1 MDISGRFF
9 EKKYK
14 VCENAPKEVE
24 WGKYYSEIMEEYKKL
39 LENYSDSE
47 KVFQEF
53 FEKNP
58 SFVPGALGMGGGLSG
73 HYPHMD
79 TLISQPEIGIAVK
92 RKPDFLWLAQDSVD
106 FTPVFIEIERPNK
119 SMFTK
124 EKIPNKDF
132 NQALN
137 QLDEWRGI
145 LNGGVNIQA
154 FYQNFSI
161 PLSMQQ
167 KNFKPKFVL
176 IYGRRNE
183 YENDEYLQKI
193 RSSKQREDVWI
204 MSFDRLL
211 AIFEYKQFTSCR
223 MSQGKYEILH
233 IPPTFRYRA
242 DRVSELVKYEGFEGA
257 IDHMEMTSAE
267 RKKFLHDRFPYWK
280 NRAEIICK
288 GMIVSQE
295 GE

>member
-1 MDISGRFF
+1 
-9 EKKYK
+9 
-14 VCENAPKEVE
+14 
-24 WGKYYSEIMEEYKKL
+24 
-39 LENYSDSE
+39 
-47 KVFQEF
+47 
-53 FEKNP
+53 
-58 SFVPGALGMGGGLSG
+58 
-73 HYPHMD
+73 
-79 TLISQPEIGIAVK
+79 
-92 RKPDFLWLAQDSVD
+92 
-106 FTPVFIEIERPNK
+106 
-119 SMFTK
+119 
-124 EKIPNKDF
+124 
-132 NQALN
+132 
-137 QLDEWRGI
+137 
-145 LNGGVNIQA
+145 
-154 FYQNFSI
+154 
-161 PLSMQQ
+161 MQQ

-211 AIFEYKQFTSCR
+211 AIFEYKQLTSCR

>member
-1 MDISGRFF
+1 
-9 EKKYK
+9 
-14 VCENAPKEVE
+14 
-24 WGKYYSEIMEEYKKL
+24 
-39 LENYSDSE
+39 
-47 KVFQEF
+47 
-53 FEKNP
+53 
-58 SFVPGALGMGGGLSG
+58 MGGGLSG

-167 KNFKPKFVL
+167 KNFKPRFVL

-193 RSSKQREDVWI
+193 R
-204 MSFDRLL
+204 
-211 AIFEYKQFTSCR
+211 Y
-223 MSQGKYEILH
+223 SQ
-233 IPPTFRYRA
+233 
-242 DRVSELVKYEGFEGA
+242 
-257 IDHMEMTSAE
+257 
-267 RKKFLHDRFPYWK
+267 
-280 NRAEIICK
+280 
-288 GMIVSQE
+288 
-295 GE
+295 